1 MKVNGPGRYK
11 LEQGRIPGSGYVER
25 CYCLALLLEKW
36 DLRKDLKVDKAKEY
50 LGIVREFFQFHNNGT
65 EKRKLCAQKWRS
77 LLRKLKKK
85 WQCSRRLNMAKV
97 WRCWTWLGLR
107 VRGYEFESYFL
118 CAYWECREGF
128 QLNQNS
134 LDWSSSRPWV
144 LVLLL
149 TSTQLGGCS
158 SQQ

>member
-1 MKVNGPGRYK
+1 MKVNGPQIRTRKNSWQWVCRKVLLFGIIAWRNEIWERFEGGQSK
-11 LEQGRIPGSGYVER
+11 RISWHCEGVLSVSQQWHWIWKEKTLCPEMEESVE
-25 CYCLALLLEKW
+25 
-36 DLRKDLKVDKAKEY
+36 KVE
-50 LGIVREFFQFHNNGT
+50 
-65 EKRKLCAQKWRS
+65 
-77 LLRKLKKK
+77 KK
-85 WQCSRRLNMAKV
+85 WQCSRGLNMAEV

-107 VRGYEFESYFL
+107 MRDYEFESYFL
-118 CAYWECREGF
+118 WAYWECREGF

-158 SQQ
+158 SRQ